1 MTLTM
6 LIRWWTSS
14 DHGLDTHSYWV
25 WWDYCHSP
33 QKYLLSWVEPQNLRH
48 PPGQRL
54 ELLLSLQTAGGSGDS
69 PLEWKEGREQV
80 RWRQSQTKLIQKKNS
95 LNNKHYSSKLLST
108 KKSSQGHT
116 VHSMVSPS
124 VIAPL
129 SKVSPCWRSE
139 ASPRSRSLEREAV
152 NSKPATDSA
161 MSAKIC
167 SFSVRAC
174 TITASL
180 WPNRSTHEKHG
191 TKYSKETPRESTES
205 TELVKG
211 LHFVS
216 VKQEPPHKN

>member
-108 KKSSQGHT
+108 KKSSQGVAWSHLQLLLPW
-116 VHSMVSPS
+116 VRSPP
-124 VIAPL
+124 AGGPRHL
-129 SKVSPCWRSE
+129 LE
-139 ASPRSRSLEREAV
+139 AEVLNER
-152 NSKPATDSA
+152 
-161 MSAKIC
+161 
-167 SFSVRAC
+167 
-174 TITASL
+174 L
-180 WPNRSTHEKHG
+180 
-191 TKYSKETPRESTES
+191 
-205 TELVKG
+205 
-211 LHFVS
+211 
-216 VKQEPPHKN
+216 